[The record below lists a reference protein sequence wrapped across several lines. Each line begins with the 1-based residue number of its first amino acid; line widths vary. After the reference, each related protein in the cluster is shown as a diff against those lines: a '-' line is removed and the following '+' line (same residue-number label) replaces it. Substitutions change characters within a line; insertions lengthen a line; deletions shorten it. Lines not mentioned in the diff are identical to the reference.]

1 MKNKI
6 IALFLVISMLLLSF
20 IACDSSSKDKDQGS
34 DDRTQ
39 SLDGMLVID
48 DEYKVVRGDTANNS
62 IIKSALKLSD
72 AINEKAGV
80 DVELAT
86 DFVKRG
92 DSAPTKEIL
101 VGSVDRELE
110 FDRTTL
116 GVGEFYIGIEGDRV
130 IIDAFDELTLDA
142 FVGLVI
148 DNWLKDGSGIVKEGV
163 LAIDEKICEQI
174 NQLDFELPKTISV
187 LSQNVRSA
195 DDPNGNSVEERQP
208 RFKKLVEEYDPDLI
222 GTQEVTKKWKTYIE
236 STFSKEYGIVGCSRL
251 GRTSTGGEFNLILY
265 RKARFELVDSDTFWL
280 TSTPTQPSKVDG
292 SNFNRICT
300 WVLLKDKLTAET
312 FLFANTHYDY
322 NNADNGRI
330 MQEQS
335 GHLLNVLSQKL
346 EKYPAFLTGDFNC
359 QRGSAGYNALL
370 KQFKDAERYADVNS
384 SVVKATVSGYGMNPT
399 KTIDFC
405 FYNEKLHPTHFRI
418 TENKYGGDVSDHFG
432 IFTEFRFETN

>member
-6 IALFLVISMLLLSF
+6 FALVLALSMLL
-20 IACDSSSKDKDQGS
+20 ACLVACGDPNKKPS
-34 DDRTQ
+34 DD
-39 SLDGMLVID
+39 SNASKVNLEDMLVID
-48 DEYKVVRGDTANNS
+48 AEYRIIRGESANNS
-62 IIKSALKLSD
+62 IIQSALKLMK

-80 DVELAT
+80 EITLAT

-92 DSAPTKEIL
+92 ETAPTKEIL
-101 VGSVDRELE
+101 IGAVDRELE

-116 GVGEFYIGIEGDRV
+116 ETGQFYIGIEGDRI
-130 IIDAFDELTLDA
+130 IIDAADELTLNA
-142 FVGLVI
+142 FMDQIVDI
-148 DNWLKDGSGIVKEGV
+148 WLKKDVGIFGDGV
-163 LAIDEKICEQI
+163 LAIDDKICKDLNETE
-174 NQLDFELPKTISV
+174 LTLPKTLSV

-251 GRTSTGGEFNLILY
+251 GRTSSGGEFNLILY
-265 RKARFELVDSDTFWL
+265 RKARFELIDSDTFWL
-280 TSTPTQPSKVDG
+280 TSTPTTPSKVDG

-300 WVLLKDKLTAET
+300 WVLLKDKLTNET

-322 NNADNGRI
+322 NGVDNGRV

-335 GHLLNVLSQKL
+335 GHLLRVLSQKL
-346 EKYPAFLTGDFNC
+346 EQYPAFLTGDFNC
-359 QRGSAGYNALL
+359 QRNTAGYNALI
-370 KQFKDAERYADVNS
+370 KEFKDAEKTADVNT
-384 SVVKATVSGYGMNPT
+384 SVVSGTVSGYGMDPN

-405 FYNEKLHPTHFRI
+405 FYNEKFHPTYFRI

-432 IFTEFRFETN
+432 IYTEFSFVD